1 MGVDGLPAAG
11 PIAAMLSDVAATVD
25 AQPVMLLGAGLF
37 LAMLAMAA
45 LGQRLRPAAAGDSVH
60 AAAAMV
66 SLLSLVIGFTF
77 NVALNRY
84 DERRDLV
91 VEEAAAITM
100 AWERARLLPD
110 AAQLKVEPLLRQYID
125 ERRAYFQTGLA
136 TDRQRAPDLPARR
149 VRQALWTAA
158 EAAEASGQ
166 KPLMVRAFL
175 DALTR
180 LDDAAAHREAMAREH
195 IPFNVVLLIALFG
208 LITGFGLGHAGA
220 GRRAGRVHAGFFLI
234 VSLAMIA
241 VLDLDRPRTGFA
253 QVSQRPMQELETL
266 IDGQP
271 FRAAPAV
278 KP

>member
-1 MGVDGLPAAG
+1 MFTE
-11 PIAAMLSDVAATVD
+11 VATFVD
-25 AQPVMLLGAGLF
+25 AQPVTELGAGLL
-37 LAMLAMAA
+37 LAMLAAA
-45 LGQRLRPAAAGDSVH
+45 WLGQRGVRAKASEHVP

-100 AWERARLLPD
+100 AWERARLLP
-110 AAQLKVEPLLRQYID
+110 APVQAQTEPLLRRYVD

-136 TDRQRAPDLPARR
+136 TDRQRAPDLPARQ
-149 VRQALWTAA
+149 VRQALWNVAAAA
-158 EAAEASGQ
+158 ESAGD

-180 LDDAAAHREAMAREH
+180 LDDAAARREAMAREH
-195 IPFNVVLLIALFG
+195 IPLNVVLLIALFG
-208 LITGFGLGHAGA
+208 VITAFGLGHVAA
-220 GRRAGRVHAGFFLI
+220 GRRAWPVQGGFFLI
-234 VSLAMIA
+234 VSLAMIT

-253 QVSQRPMQELETL
+253 RVSQRPMQELEVL
-266 IDGQP
+266 IDGQARP
-271 FRAAPAV
+271 
-278 KP
+278 